1 MLTIERIFRW
11 PFLWYIDDNELPLKT
26 MDDEKILKQFAEQKA
41 ELDIIQ
47 KDVKRIKSYFFWT
60 AVVSIVLFIVPLIGL
75 VIVIPFYLQTITGAL
90 GGF

>member
-1 MLTIERIFRW
+1 M
-11 PFLWYIDDNELPLKT
+11 WYIDDNELPLKT